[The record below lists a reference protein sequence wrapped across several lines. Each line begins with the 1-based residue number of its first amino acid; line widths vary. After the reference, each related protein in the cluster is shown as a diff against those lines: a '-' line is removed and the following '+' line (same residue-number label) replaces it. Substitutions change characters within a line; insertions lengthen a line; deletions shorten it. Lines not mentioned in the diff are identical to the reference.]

1 MLLVGSL
8 GLCTVIWCSYT
19 RTPLVHVDF
28 PKCWKIQGIWGQTS
42 VPLIT
47 VYRRGGNHYSDVAGP
62 IVIVTNVLVKS
73 L

>member
-1 MLLVGSL
+1 M
-8 GLCTVIWCSYT
+8 
-19 RTPLVHVDF
+19 HVDF
-28 PKCWKIQGIWGQTS
+28 PKYWKIQGIWGQTS